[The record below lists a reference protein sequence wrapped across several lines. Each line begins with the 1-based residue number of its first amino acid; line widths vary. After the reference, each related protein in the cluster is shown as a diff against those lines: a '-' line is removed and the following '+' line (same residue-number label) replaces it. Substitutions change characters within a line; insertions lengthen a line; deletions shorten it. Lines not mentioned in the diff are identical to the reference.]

1 MTSKS
6 KWIETEVEHGGEVC
20 LIPVRARLEARK
32 NRLRTVI
39 QRLEADKWVMAHKT
53 DWIESRGA
61 HRVREDD
68 LNKAAEVIADS
79 LVEQVE
85 ALFSDGA

>member
-6 KWIETEVEHGGEVC
+6 KWIETEIEHAGEVC

-39 QRLEADKWVMAHKT
+39 QRLDDSIWVMAHKT
-53 DWIESRGA
+53 DWVASKNA
-61 HRVREDD
+61 HRLPEDD

-79 LVEQVE
+79 LVDQVE
-85 ALFSDGA
+85 ALFNDNP